1 MVRRKIMDS
10 IFKMP
15 LWGPYSKKYM
25 GLSHIVESLAD
36 IGARADFS
44 VLPTVWNSSTPAPNV
59 TFPSNYHLWECST
72 DYTYYSY
79 RYELM
84 WKDLVYADISFSKIK
99 DDAYLMRCEFNNNTD
114 LAQNCVLN
122 IFSSLEFPCCEYVV
136 PEKPDYAVIK
146 KANDFDRFE
155 YAVPRPWDRETPD
168 GLFRGMFVDRK
179 FYLGKGLGDRCVK
192 NHVKHLGLKPFGAEK
207 GDTVAYTLD
216 CGKIHNP
223 VIALR
228 YRTVGDGNAVFDL
241 NGTEVVLPH
250 SGELAFA
257 YIPYKK
263 DPCFVSKGGAGV
275 EFDFLCVVSSGDT
288 VSTKTEKRGYVPEIK
303 TEKVKNGFRVRNTY
317 PYEDCSYSVL
327 THNKNTRFRTLES
340 GCLEDA
346 LVNRLSNGD
355 PTFDNL
361 RATFS
366 NSFKRKQSDEGF
378 FQNTVIKSIFIEPHS
393 SHIEYA
399 VISKGDFDPL
409 SDAEYENVYISA
421 KSRAK
426 GTGFNKSGE
435 KYAFSTDIL
444 RATLLLNTVYP
455 VYRHGVNVVHH
466 APGKRWDSF
475 YTWDSGFIGMGLLEF
490 SPELC
495 LYALNMYLCDET
507 NEDFCFLFHGSLV
520 PTQFVEYFELIKR
533 TKDKHSLDFLYGK
546 LKLYYEFLRGRT
558 RGSTC
563 AKFGN
568 GLLTVYDYWY
578 SCSGMDDY
586 PTQNEMIRRNAE
598 GYSCPCLPTSQIIL
612 AGKILK
618 MAAFYLGKTEDIA
631 VYDEDIK
638 TSVKALNDLAWD
650 DDSGYFGYTVYDR
663 EKPYIMKTADGEN
676 SNKGF
681 DGIYPFIA
689 GAVSGDRKR
698 RIIDHIKNPKELWS
712 DAGISAV
719 DMTASY
725 YIDDGYWNGNVWM
738 AHQWFAWKAMLDNGD
753 TDFAFEIAK
762 RALDIWKSE
771 TDFSYYTYECFG
783 IKTKRGGWFHNFGG
797 LSSPIC
803 IWANAYYKPG
813 TVSSGFD
820 LWTDYQN
827 VESDSAEIK
836 FKYFGSNEKY
846 SIIVTL
852 SDRNEYAVT
861 LDGVSTRYFERE
873 KGTIEVTLDG
883 SVKSGVLRIK
893 SRSENL

>member
-1 MVRRKIMDS
+1 MDTT
-10 IFKMP
+10 FKMP

-25 GLSHIVESLAD
+25 GLSHIVESLSD

-44 VLPTVWNSSTPAPNV
+44 VLPTLWNSSTPAPNV

-72 DYTYYSY
+72 DYKYYSY

-84 WKDLVYADISFSKIK
+84 WKDLVYADISFSEIS

-136 PEKPDYAVIK
+136 PKKPDYAVIK
-146 KANDFDRFE
+146 KANDYDRFE
-155 YAVPRPWDRETPD
+155 YADPRPWDRETPD
-168 GLFRGMFVDRK
+168 GLFRGMFVDK
-179 FYLGKGLGDRCVK
+179 NFYIGKGLGDRCVK
-192 NHVKHLGLKPFGAEK
+192 NHVKHLNFKPFGAKK
-207 GDTVAYTLD
+207 GDTVAYTLT
-216 CGKIHNP
+216 CGKIHDP
-223 VIALR
+223 VIAVR
-228 YRTVGDGNAVFDL
+228 YRTVGEGDAVFDV
-241 NGTEVVLPH
+241 NGTEVVLP
-250 SGELAFA
+250 SSSELTFT

-263 DPCFVSKGGAGV
+263 DPSFVSKGGAGV
-275 EFDFLCVVSSGDT
+275 ELDFLCVVSSGDT
-288 VSTKTEKRGYVPEIK
+288 VSTKTEKRGYVPKIK

-317 PYEDCSYSVL
+317 PYDGCSYSVL
-327 THNKNTRFRTLES
+327 THNRNTRFRILES

-393 SHIEYA
+393 SHVEYA
-399 VISKGDFDPL
+399 VISKGDFEPL
-409 SDAEYENVYISA
+409 SDTEYESIYLSA

-426 GTGFNKSGE
+426 GSGFNKDGE
-435 KYAFSTDIL
+435 KYAFSTGIL
-444 RATLLLNTVYP
+444 KATLLLNTVYP
-455 VYRHGVNVVHH
+455 VYRHGVNIVHH

-490 SPELC
+490 SPDLC
-495 LYALNMYLCDET
+495 LYALDTYLCDET
-507 NEDFCFLFHGSLV
+507 NKDFCFLFHGSLV
-520 PTQFVEYFELIKR
+520 PMQFFEYFELIKR
-533 TKDKHSLDFLYGK
+533 TKDKHSLDYLYGK

-558 RGSTC
+558 HGSTC

-598 GYSCPCLPTSQIIL
+598 GYTCPCLPTSQIIL

-618 MAAFYLGKTEDIA
+618 AAASYLGKTEDIA
-631 VYDEDIK
+631 VYDEDIR
-638 TSVKALNDLAWD
+638 TSVKALNDIAWD
-650 DDSGYFGYTVYDR
+650 EESGYFGYTVYDK

-689 GAVSGDRKR
+689 GAVSGERKK
-698 RIIDHIKNPKELWS
+698 RIIDHIKNPEELWS

-725 YIDDGYWNGNVWM
+725 YIDDGYWIGNVWM
-738 AHQWFAWKAMLDNGD
+738 AHQWFVWKAMLDNGD

-803 IWANAYYKPG
+803 IWANAYYRPG

-820 LWTDYQN
+820 LWTDYQDAG
-827 VESDSAEIK
+827 SDSAEIK
-836 FKYFGSNEKY
+836 FKYFGDNEKY
-846 SIIVTL
+846 SVIVTL
-852 SDRNEYAVT
+852 SDRNEYTVT
-861 LDGVSTRYFERE
+861 LDGADIPYFERE
-873 KGTIEVTLDG
+873 KGSLEVTLDG
-883 SVKSGVLRIK
+883 SVKSGVLKITNR
-893 SRSENL
+893 RENL